1 VCLNSIFCTSSP
13 LPQLLTN
20 LAVQARYVN
29 SCISFPN
36 MVLIWFLMLILQI
49 LQTLN
54 IANVFVDP
62 KTIIDK
68 PTSKPPQTVISDFAP
83 LNGTEAQVIT
93 FLDNDFAGEGQELK
107 GVALPRFTA
116 NPMFL
121 NNITDPLAKA
131 FAGAVHGFWPSLTRS
146 TDKSK
151 ECDGKKCE
159 STLIPL
165 NHTFVVPGELYF
177 HVPVLSSPCTDMF
190 NQVGTS
196 EKSITGILSGL

>member
-1 VCLNSIFCTSSP
+1 MST
-13 LPQLLTN
+13 
-20 LAVQARYVN
+20 
-29 SCISFPN
+29 
-36 MVLIWFLMLILQI
+36 LQI

-62 KTIIDK
+62 KTIVDK

-83 LNGTEAQVIT
+83 LNGTNTTEAQVVT
-93 FLDNDFAGEGQELK
+93 FLDNDFAGEGQELES
-107 GVALPRFTA
+107 VSLPGFIP
-116 NPMFL
+116 NPTFL

-165 NHTFVVPGELYF
+165 NHTFVVPGELYMLSCPCVV
-177 HVPVLSSPCTDMF
+177 VPLY
-190 NQVGTS
+190 
-196 EKSITGILSGL
+196 